1 MPDIKDEIRGFI
13 IESFLF
19 GQDDGLT
26 DTDSFLERGIVDSTG
41 VLDLV
46 AHLEEEYGVVVADEE
61 MLPEN
66 LDSVEAIAA
75 FVGRRGGGG

>member
-1 MPDIKDEIRGFI
+1 MPDVKTEIRGFI
-13 IESFLF
+13 IETFLF

-46 AHLEEEYGVVVADEE
+46 AHLEEAYGVLVKDDE

-66 LDSVEAIAA
+66 LDSVEAVAA
-75 FVGRRGGGG
+75 FVGRKRGGS